1 MPDIG
6 DVARLAGVSNATVS
20 RALSGRGSVS
30 PRTQERVREAA
41 RELGYAVS
49 ANASGLASGK
59 TANVGVV
66 VPFLSHWFYTAVIE
80 GAQAELTA
88 HGYDVTLYNLMGSG
102 DERRGVFERS
112 LARKRVDAVI
122 AVSLE
127 LTDDEL
133 GLLRAVGKPVVGVGG
148 PLPGS
153 PSVAIDDVAVARLAT
168 SHLIALG
175 HRTIAHLGGDP
186 ATERDFHVPSNRR
199 QGYEAALNAAGIP
212 VDPQLFHP
220 TDFTIESGYAS
231 AKRMF
236 ADPDHVP
243 TAIVAASDEMAIGAL
258 LAARD
263 LGVRVPQD
271 LSIVGIDGH
280 GLAEFFG
287 LTTVA
292 QYPERQGK
300 AAAEAVMRM
309 MDGDASEPTL
319 APVEFDLVVRSS
331 TARPA
336 RSER

>member
-30 PRTQERVREAA
+30 PRTQEKVQEAA

-49 ANASGLASGK
+49 PNASGLASGR

-80 GAQAELTA
+80 GAQAALTA

-102 DERRGVFERS
+102 EARQAVFERA

-133 GLLRAVGKPVVGVGG
+133 GRLRALGKPVVGVGG

-168 SHLIALG
+168 EHLLALG
-175 HRTIAHLGGDP
+175 HRSIAHLGGDP
-186 ATERDFHVPSNRR
+186 ATERDFHVPSDRR
-199 QGYEAALNAAGIP
+199 QGYEAALAAAGLP
-212 VDPQLFHP
+212 VEPALFR
-220 TDFTIESGYAS
+220 TADFTIESGYES

-236 ADPDHVP
+236 ADPRHVP
-243 TAIVAASDEMAIGAL
+243 TAIVAASDEMGIGAL

-263 LGVRVPQD
+263 LGIRVPEE

-280 GLAEFFG
+280 YLSDFFG
-287 LTTVA
+287 LTTVS
-292 QYPERQGK
+292 QYPERQGR
-300 AAAEAVMRM
+300 AAAAAVMRM
-309 MDGDASEPTL
+309 MDGDATEPTL
-319 APVEFDLVVRSS
+319 APVDFDLVVRAS
-331 TARPA
+331 TARPTA
-336 RSER
+336 DR